1 MSIET
6 KIGMFGNP
14 SSEFFISAS
23 EVNNMLEPSASQES
37 IHWPLRP
44 STLPSFSQKI
54 EKLFV
59 VSNGGFT
66 FQATWQGEP
75 TTDIRSLSI
84 AEFLDVIKSNTLG
97 KKTKYVVVG
106 TV

>member
-14 SSEFFISAS
+14 SSEFFISAN
-23 EVNNMLEPSASQES
+23 EINNMLETTASQEAD
-37 IHWPLRP
+37 HWPLR
-44 STLPSFSQKI
+44 SSSLLSFSQKI

-75 TTDIRSLSI
+75 TTEVRSLSI
-84 AEFLDVIKSNTLG
+84 AEFLEVIRSNSLG